1 VSKLWVLALG
11 FLLAAAPAGAVSIS
25 FAPSSVSGVVG
36 SEVSFD
42 VVVSDLGSATLGS
55 YDLDLSFDPAQ
66 LAFVSFDFGTLLGGP
81 GASLQ
86 SASAAGGVVDLAE
99 VSLLLPPDLEALQAD
114 SVVLGTVRF
123 TVLAEGESD
132 VTVTQSIVGDGLGA
146 PLPVTS
152 TGAVHVTG
160 TPVPEPGS
168 VALVGLGLALL
179 GRGARRRR
187 R

>member
-1 VSKLWVLALG
+1 MSKLWVLALG
-11 FLLAAAPAGAVSIS
+11 FLLAAMPAGAVSIS
-25 FAPSSVSGVVG
+25 FAPSSVSGAVG

-42 VVVSDLGSATLGS
+42 VVVSGLGSATLGS

-66 LAFVSFDFGTLLGGP
+66 LAFVSFDFGTLLGAP
-81 GASLQ
+81 DSLQ
-86 SASAAGGVVDLAE
+86 SASAAGGIVDLAE
-99 VSLLLPPDLEALQAD
+99 VSLLLPSDLEALQGD
-114 SVVLGTVRF
+114 SVVIGTLRF

-132 VTVTQSIVGDGLGA
+132 VAVTQSIVGDGFGA